1 MRRSGGIHLAIFAL
15 FRSRAP
21 ARFRSS
27 DRDLTTDTTRIDG
40 VRTAITEAIASI
52 DREAAGVE
60 RRLAEARLQAAGL
73 FGNDGM
79 GEFGRDPAEEL
90 LLAEAERQLLG
101 AALRLDQLAAQRRGF
116 AALLDQTSIGPIG
129 RPSLRAATGILAG
142 RPA

>member
-1 MRRSGGIHLAIFAL
+1 MTIFTL
-15 FRSRAP
+15 FRSRSP

-27 DRDLTTDTTRIDG
+27 DRDNTTDAARIDE
-40 VRTAITEAIASI
+40 VRAAIAAAIASI

-73 FGNDGM
+73 CGNDGLGD
-79 GEFGRDPAEEL
+79 GERDPADER

-101 AALRLDQLAAQRRGF
+101 AARRLEQLAAQRRGF

-129 RPSLRAATGILAG
+129 RTVSPAAGAMLAG
-142 RPA
+142 HPA

>member
-1 MRRSGGIHLAIFAL
+1 LAIFTL

-27 DRDLTTDTTRIDG
+27 DRDLTTDATRIDE
-40 VRTAITEAIASI
+40 VRAAIAAALASI

-60 RRLAEARLQAAGL
+60 RRLSEARLQAAGL

-79 GEFGRDPAEEL
+79 GDSQRDPADER

-101 AALRLDQLAAQRRGF
+101 AARRLDQLATQRRDF
-116 AALLDQTSIGPIG
+116 EALLDQVSVGAVG
-129 RPSLRAATGILAG
+129 RPAPLAATGAVAG
-142 RPA
+142 HTA

>member
-1 MRRSGGIHLAIFAL
+1 LAIFSL

-27 DRDLTTDTTRIDG
+27 DRDIATDATRIDG

-60 RRLAEARLQAAGL
+60 RRLAEARLQAANL

-79 GEFGRDPAEEL
+79 GLGERDPADEA

-129 RPSLRAATGILAG
+129 RPVMRPAAGILAG